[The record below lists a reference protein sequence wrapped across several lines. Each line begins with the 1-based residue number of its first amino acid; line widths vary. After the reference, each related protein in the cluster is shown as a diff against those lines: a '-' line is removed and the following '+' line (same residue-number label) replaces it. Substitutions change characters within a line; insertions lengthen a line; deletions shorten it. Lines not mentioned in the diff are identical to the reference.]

1 MENRTLTCIGC
12 PLGCEITVT
21 LEDGVIMKVAGQTCK
36 RGEIYARQEVTN
48 PVRTV
53 TGTVRVTSGSAPVV
67 SVRTRTDIPKGRVA
81 ACAEAMKHIAV
92 QAPVEPGDVILADV
106 AGTGVDL
113 VATRRVL
120 SEEK

>member
-12 PLGCEITVT
+12 PLGCEMTVT
-21 LEDGVIMKVAGQTCK
+21 LEDGAITKVAGQTCR

-53 TGTVRVTSGSAPVV
+53 TGTVRVTGGSAPVV
-67 SVRTRTDIPKGRVA
+67 SVRTRTDIPKERVA
-81 ACAEAMKHIAV
+81 ACAEAMKHISV
-92 QAPVEPGDVILADV
+92 QAPVEPGDVILADI